1 MSPPSPT
8 MFKGFSRIEILL
20 ACFLFAAAAF
30 AQDTTHTTTQSG
42 TPTVTTQVRS
52 GEVVYVSGNDL
63 VVKTDDGQV
72 KHFTV
77 PDSARATV
85 DGKELSVHE
94 LKPGMRLTRTITT
107 TTVPKTVKS
116 VRTITGTVW
125 NVNAPSSVILTLPD
139 NKNKQYRVPKGQVF
153 DINGQ
158 KTDVFGLRKGM
169 KVTATVLTET
179 PATVTTT
186 ASNVT
191 GQPAPTPAAAPET
204 PPMVGVL
211 LVEVPGP
218 AKEATT
224 ASAPEATQSTLPQTA
239 SILPLL
245 GIVGVL
251 CVGGSIALRMTHT

>member
-1 MSPPSPT
+1 MNESAIT
-8 MFKGFSRIEILL
+8 MKGFSRILL
-20 ACFLFAAAAF
+20 TCVLFATAAL
-30 AQDTTHTTTQSG
+30 AQDTSQTTTQSG

-77 PDSARATV
+77 PDSARVDV
-85 DGKELSVHE
+85 DGKQLSVHE
-94 LKPGMRLTRTITT
+94 LTPGMRLTKTITT
-107 TTVPKTVKS
+107 TTTPKTVQT

-125 NVNAPSSVILTLPD
+125 NVNAPSSVILRLPD
-139 NKNKQYRVPKGQVF
+139 NTNKQYKVPKGQKF

-169 KVTATVLTET
+169 KVTATVITDT
-179 PATVTTT
+179 PSTVQTT
-186 ASNVT
+186 ASSVT
-191 GQPAPTPAAAPET
+191 GQPAPPAPASVPET
-204 PPMVGVL
+204 PPSVGVL
-211 LVEVPGP
+211 LIEVPGP
-218 AKEATT
+218 SEAATT

-239 SILPLL
+239 TMLPLL
-245 GIVGVL
+245 GLVGIL